1 MKVCFE
7 ASPLPLWGPKAA
19 KIHSELSN
27 VFPRV
32 YKLPSELRCHLPQKP
47 RSMRVLDPKHDPSTS
62 TALRTKASIWF
73 LCSFFSFCLLE
84 AHGTPVGYSLLRQGG
99 VTAML
104 KLAHTWEAPMASKN
118 PLYKQEMRE
127 SCSLGERRSSAW
139 EMSKQRTH
147 LAPSRIQAFA
157 TPLLPEN
164 KSRMPGPSFNASCK
178 LLYSS
183 PNKNWLS
190 WSIPKS
196 SLQSC
201 PFACLPCKTLLCARF
216 SVASFLVSLAPVEE
230 NPSTGWAHPRALA
243 RREPSPVWPP
253 PPLLEGST

>member
-19 KIHSELSN
+19 KIQSELSN

-127 SCSLGERRSSAW
+127 SCSLGERRSSVFSLRDVKAENPPGTLPYTSFCHPSATW
-139 EMSKQRTH
+139 KQVEDARALFQCLLQTAVLFSKQ
-147 LAPSRIQAFA
+147 
-157 TPLLPEN
+157 
-164 KSRMPGPSFNASCK
+164 K
-178 LLYSS
+178 
-183 PNKNWLS
+183 W
-190 WSIPKS
+190 
-196 SLQSC
+196 
-201 PFACLPCKTLLCARF
+201 TLLK
-216 SVASFLVSLAPVEE
+216 
-230 NPSTGWAHPRALA
+230 HP
-243 RREPSPVWPP
+243 
-253 PPLLEGST
+253 